1 MIGDPSTMGWLT
13 VAGYFAA
20 ALLCFRAS
28 RRANQGEPRL
38 WLGLGLCLLVLGVNK
53 QLDLQSLFTQIAR
66 DHALAHGWYPER
78 AYYQRL
84 FVTGL
89 AAAGSAALILLYWQ
103 LRRRP
108 WPIRAALLGFTLLAL
123 FVAGRA
129 ASFHHVDRFIK
140 TEFIGLRWNW
150 ILELGG
156 ILVIAGA
163 AFGARTLFPVE
174 PRPQASHEA
183 PHVRDLEET

>member
-1 MIGDPSTMGWLT
+1 MIGDPSAMGWLT

-20 ALLCFRAS
+20 ALLCLRAS
-28 RRANQGEPRL
+28 RRANQGELRP
-38 WLGLGLCLLVLGVNK
+38 WLGMGLCLLVLGVNK

-89 AAAGSAALILLYWQ
+89 AVVGSAALILLHLH

-108 WPIRAALLGFTLLAL
+108 WPIRAAMLGFTLLAL

-129 ASFHHVDRFIK
+129 ASFHHVDQFIR
-140 TEFIGLRWNW
+140 TEFLSLRWSW

-156 ILVIAGA
+156 ILVVA
-163 AFGARTLFPVE
+163 ASALAARTHFPVE
-174 PRPQASHEA
+174 PRPRASHEA
-183 PHVRDLEET
+183 HHVRDPEET